1 MFKARIAIGVQL
13 KKWTFL
19 LPDQCLLDPHFET
32 DAFLSSQATLIVN
45 SSVQKSQWDMLN

>member
-13 KKWTFL
+13 KKRTFL